1 MIRKKRILA
10 LLLSV
15 VLGLSDHIWV
25 NAAGIQTEPSG
36 QEHQV
41 NYGELLEQVTDLY
54 EKKQL
59 KLGTGQPDTSFVTG
73 VLLVGSNEPD
83 FDKSGAERAIEA
95 SPGLYVLSYPT
106 PADAKAAYDTY
117 SQMDGI
123 LFVEPDT
130 VIGMQEEEQIPTETE
145 PAAVETETE
154 TATEQQTPDTQTSA
168 DELPGQTPARIAVVD
183 TGIDVTMEKAQPYL
197 TGYNRESILAKLRQ
211 FFGGEPDTEGFVS
224 EEEVRDENGHGSQVT
239 GLIADALAGDGIGG
253 DQAEILPV
261 KVAGADGRCTVLQLY
276 LGIERAIALQS
287 DLINVSM
294 GAFATT
300 ESAVL
305 TKAADDAAKAGIT
318 MVVSAGNNG
327 SDVASYA
334 PANIPSVITAGSI
347 DRNSQASDFS
357 NHGETMDCVSYGE
370 DLVVTGIS
378 GQSETVSGTSYAAA
392 LVTAELAKQAVHT
405 GKAGAAFTPELA
417 DAYISQNAVDLG
429 DPGWDAWYGYGLIG
443 SYEYQEEPVDAD
455 TEEVTEETETG
466 TEDTEEPATEEADSV
481 IQAPDNATGR
491 YPDSGQLTE
500 DEKREMHACLS
511 FGDIGNDINCIAETE
526 NIYAASVLA
535 GQVKEKAKAIGD
547 EIRAGYVTS
556 RYFDGN
562 GFVSPVSYH
571 KTGMEQTD
579 AAGEELMQTL
589 LAYGKSGSVEDE
601 EKFEAAFDKFY
612 HTLNAEKEP
621 QAQAQSA
628 ELTGMLVTADEK
640 AEQTQAE
647 EAAQEEAAAEADTG
661 SVDASVQS
669 KTDVDGQADEQ
680 ADPVDD
686 TSSVKTERIGELAAD
701 DLYGRLMAYPK
712 EKLKQFYE
720 GLSDSDSELLVGRL
734 GARYQEV
741 MERIYA
747 PEVSVQSAGEE
758 VRYVGDEAS
767 LRMYADDTGAGTVAV
782 QGMEYE
788 NKHGTL
794 NVTGNV
800 TLHKYYST
808 NGNLTITSS
817 NGSSLILGS
826 EFRDQSESMIYT
838 YSNTV
843 TIKGNVVLDGR
854 NIPHNGF
861 FVWNNGTLNI
871 EGSCVFKNH
880 YFHNTSGTNPS
891 PKVNGGYGSAVHNE
905 GTCNISGGTFQGNY
919 IENRTAPGGGGGA
932 VASLGKLTVTGGTM
946 KNNAGSSGGA
956 IWVYGGTAVIS
967 KADIY
972 DNLGEYGT
980 INITGSFW
988 QTDAD
993 KEKHKEKA
1001 VCTLSGTSG
1010 GKVKIHGEKYS
1021 SGIHVSQ
1028 GGKLVVSTAHN
1039 YIYGNKDAGIRNTY
1053 TTQITGAS
1061 KIGFSAYT
1069 KIDDYTASEN
1079 EGGALVNSDQC
1090 TVSEAARFFGGTKTA
1105 ISNSG
1110 TMTVAAKSD
1119 AVALGTTAGTVVN
1132 NSGTFTAAGKDGSY
1146 SLSVFSASST
1156 YGVKNTGKM
1165 SFGGCV
1171 DGRYKVTTSARG
1183 STTPVEDKNKKKT
1196 ANHAF
1201 TNACILNDST
1211 AEISGKTPYALKVCG
1226 DYVARNGSNG
1236 VKVNKGKAQMTS
1248 GTVTANENN
1257 GFYIASGASGD
1268 IEKGTFTSNGTN
1280 GVNNAGTCSLTGDNI
1295 YSYSNK
1301 NNGLYNTGTMNI
1313 TGKVKSGFSKF
1324 TDNTDYALAANT
1336 SSAARNAG
1344 GTLNISARVY
1354 FYGGDKSALTN
1365 SGTCTA
1371 SEGWYV
1377 SKGATDCVYNNNS
1390 LTMSDALVL
1399 GAAANGIRNE
1409 ANDNTKVNVTAT
1421 LTDTEVR
1428 GQYTV
1433 GDTAWKADNATHNFT
1448 TGINNGAGTMTVS
1461 GGVVRN
1467 ASGNGIANSSGATV
1481 NIGAVYI
1488 HNNNGN
1494 GISNAGTG
1502 NITGNAKIGFS
1513 AYKSMDY
1520 TADTKAGTD
1529 SGYVTSKNGDDAVKN
1544 TGTMTVSG
1552 AVRLYTEGK
1561 PAVSNS
1567 GTFTFQQNAD
1577 ACLLAKTDGNVIEN
1591 SGTMTAEAKDAT
1603 DKNAKPACTIFGN
1616 AASSTGKIC
1625 GISNTGTLNWG
1636 GKLDGSFKVDENGRT
1651 SDKKNPYHNIT
1662 TGINNNS
1669 SKQDKKDNEIA
1680 TFSLYDNALITN
1692 CGTGIYA
1699 KKGKAVLKA
1708 AEIENCIAHGIEN
1721 RAAAQ
1726 THINGTDIHD
1736 NTNADG
1742 SGAGIY
1748 NLGKLYLNSGSV
1760 RNNKAHT
1767 YGGGIM
1773 NKAGAD
1779 FRMNG
1784 GTIYGNKCRW
1794 NIADNKEDT
1803 SEEAKGAGGGIHNET
1818 ADAAN
1823 GAGELRLYGG
1833 YIHGNSNYGIS
1844 NRGKTYIATQD
1855 TPSDN
1860 KDIRFHMGVSAYS
1873 SWQSY
1878 TPSANAKGN
1887 IYNEGLLWFGKA
1899 GAKHTYARLVSDT
1912 NVNIYNTVKGTVDVL
1927 ENTATTDQTELY
1939 GTGTGICN
1947 DGGTVNLRTGLNI
1960 TSPSAQAR
1968 VGIVNMVHKNSDK
1981 SETVGTVNVAGGTI
1995 EKGSTGINNAGT
2007 VTMSKGTISEN
2018 SVTGVSNDGTFTL
2031 TGGTINKNTGHG
2043 VTQNGTFNMSGA
2055 AAVDTSNDVCL
2066 AYGKVITVKD
2076 RLTTSGEVAKVTPVN
2091 KADANDDSAIVL
2103 TGKGTV
2109 IAKTSYSGGKG
2120 SAALFYDN
2128 KQSARF
2134 ILSNGGILRPGDYMD
2149 QDVLKEAKKSVAA
2162 TDIAISEKYGITYDK
2177 NLDGI
2182 PVSIPKDQSKF
2193 WCENVKLVMAN
2204 PTITDAARAPEFQ
2217 FLHWNDKAD
2226 DTGSI
2231 YVNGQTYKKNNSV
2244 TIYAQW
2250 QNNINFAYIG
2260 NEQEQGNDYT
2270 DKLISQSEEYTF
2282 GDNQDD
2288 AGNEYF
2294 DKTAIKSYT
2303 DEETG
2308 SEVEQEVECTVVG
2321 WRLGNNINYD
2331 SYQLGQNE
2339 NAGDIYET
2347 ANEIP
2352 EAISYG
2358 TPNSDYGS
2366 HNPVNP
2372 FQLVTPAGNGQAVA
2386 GTLTGAESITQKNFL
2401 SPFVGGIPYINLYA
2415 VWDEGP
2421 VVEAYDLYYDL
2432 SFAQSTTDTEGIT
2445 MAELLSHAEAR
2456 DVEDGTLAPGADIDI
2471 GDGKKTSFVVMDY
2484 QISDFTGFTTDGTV
2498 SVTYQATDSAGNVT
2512 RKRINVHV
2520 IDTTPQDV
2528 KEGKVRFISNKYLDK
2543 SEADGGLAADSVW
2556 NTRSDY
2562 HDLLATVLS
2571 NEKTGVET
2579 ADGHYFGQDIS
2590 IEKPGSGTWIIAP
2603 EETWEFTHEQV
2614 QAVKAYIDANG
2625 IGNSKSDTA
2634 LSSFT
2639 SSFASCKK

>member
-25 NAAGIQTEPSG
+25 NSASIQTEPSG

-54 EKKQL
+54 EKKQPI
-59 KLGTGQPDTSFVTG
+59 TDNGQPDTSFVTG

-83 FDKSGAERAIEA
+83 FDKSGAERVIEA
-95 SPGLYVLSYPT
+95 SPGLYALTYPT
-106 PADAKAAYDTY
+106 RADAKAAYDTY

-130 VIGMQEEEQIPTETE
+130 VIGTQEEEQIPTETE

-168 DELPGQTPARIAVVD
+168 DALPGQTPARIAVVD

-197 TGYNRESILAKLRQ
+197 TGYNREGILAKLKQ

-224 EEEVRDENGHGSQVT
+224 EAEVLDENGHGSQVT

-253 DQAEILPV
+253 DKAEILPV

-276 LGIERAIALQS
+276 LGIERAIAMQS

-347 DRNSQASDFS
+347 DRNNQASDFS
-357 NHGETMDCVSYGE
+357 NHGGTMDCVSYGE
-370 DLVVTGIS
+370 DLVMTGIG

-405 GKAGAAFTPELA
+405 VEAGAEFTPELA

-443 SYEYQEEPVDAD
+443 SYDYPEEPGDAD

-466 TEDTEEPATEEADSV
+466 TEDTEELETDSV
-481 IQAPDNATGR
+481 IPAPDNAIGKNA
-491 YPDSGQLTE
+491 DSGQLTE

-511 FGDIGNDINCIAETE
+511 FGDIGNDINCIAETK

-547 EIRAGYVTS
+547 EIRAGYVTA

-589 LAYGKSGSVEDE
+589 LAYGKSGSAEDE
-601 EKFEAAFDKFY
+601 EKFEAAFDRFY
-612 HTLNAEKEP
+612 NMLNAEKEP

-640 AEQTQAE
+640 AEQTQE
-647 EAAQEEAAAEADTG
+647 MEAAQEEAVAEADTG
-661 SVDASVQS
+661 SGDVSVQS
-669 KTDVDGQADEQ
+669 DTDGQ

-686 TSSVKTERIGELAAD
+686 TASVKTERIGELAAE
-701 DLYGRLMAYPK
+701 DLYGQLMGYPK

-720 GLSDSDSELLVGRL
+720 GLSDSDSELLAGRL

-747 PEVSVQSAGEE
+747 PEVYVQSAGEE
-758 VRYVGDEAS
+758 VHYVGDEAT
-767 LRMYADDTGAGTVAV
+767 LRMYADDRDPGTVAV

-788 NKHGTL
+788 NKSGTL
-794 NVTGNV
+794 NVTGNI

-843 TIKGNVVLDGR
+843 TIKGNVVLDGK
-854 NIPHNGF
+854 NISHNGF

-871 EGSCVFKNH
+871 EGSCVLKNH

-891 PKVNGGYGSAVHNE
+891 PTVNGGYGSAVHNE
-905 GTCNISGGTFQGNY
+905 GTCNISGGTFQDNY

-946 KNNAGSSGGA
+946 RNNAGSSGGA

-972 DNLGEYGT
+972 NNQSEYGAV
-980 INITGSFW
+980 NVSY
-988 QTDAD
+988 DKYDDLPAAD
-993 KEKHKEKA
+993 KKNHKVIA
-1001 VCTLSGTSG
+1001 ACTLSGSAS
-1010 GKVKIHGEKYS
+1010 KPVKIHNDKKSAGVWVGS
-1021 SGIHVSQ
+1021 
-1028 GGKLVVSTAHN
+1028 GGKLVISTAHN
-1039 YIYGNKDAGIRNTY
+1039 YIYGNKGAGIRSNY

-1069 KIDDYTASEN
+1069 GIDDYTASEN

-1090 TVSEAARFFGGTKTA
+1090 TVSAAARFFGGTNTA

-1110 TMTVAAKSD
+1110 TMTVAANSD
-1119 AVALGTTAGTVVN
+1119 AAAMGTTAGTVVN
-1132 NSGTFTAAGKDGSY
+1132 NSGTFTAARKDESY
-1146 SLSVFSASST
+1146 SLSVFSSSST

-1171 DGRYKVTTSARG
+1171 DGRYSVSTAKRG
-1183 STTPVEDKNKKKT
+1183 S
-1196 ANHAF
+1196 ASGGHYAF

-1211 AEISGKTPYALKVCG
+1211 AKISDETPYALKVGG

-1236 VKVNKGKAQMTS
+1236 VKVNKGKAVMTS
-1248 GTVTANENN
+1248 GTVTANQNN
-1257 GFYIASGASGD
+1257 GFYIASGATGD
-1268 IEKGTFTSNGTN
+1268 IGKGTFTSNGTN

-1336 SSAARNAG
+1336 LSAARNAG
-1344 GTLNISARVY
+1344 GTLNIRARVY

-1371 SEGWYV
+1371 TEGWYV
-1377 SKGATDCVYNNNS
+1377 SDGATDCVYNNSS

-1399 GAAANGIRNE
+1399 GAAENGIRNA
-1409 ANDNTKVNVTAT
+1409 ANDNTKINVTAT
-1421 LTDTEVR
+1421 ITDTEVR

-1433 GDTAWKADNATHNFT
+1433 GDTAWKADNAKHNFT
-1448 TGINNGAGTMTVS
+1448 TGISNGAGTMTVN

-1513 AYKSMDY
+1513 AYKSLDY

-1552 AVRLYTEGK
+1552 AIRLYTEGK

-1577 ACLLAKTDGNVIEN
+1577 VCLLAKTDGNVIEN
-1591 SGTMTAEAKDAT
+1591 SGTMTAEAEDAA

-1625 GISNTGTLNWG
+1625 GISNTGTLSWG
-1636 GKLDGSFKVDENGRT
+1636 GVINGTCQIGKNGRT
-1651 SDKKNPYHNIT
+1651 SDKKNPYHSIT

-1669 SKQDKKDNEIA
+1669 SKKDKNGKEV
-1680 TFSLYDNALITN
+1680 TSFELYDNALITN
-1692 CGTGIYA
+1692 CGTGIYVT
-1699 KKGKAVLKA
+1699 KGKTVLNA
-1708 AEIENCIAHGIEN
+1708 AEIGNCNAHGIEN

-1736 NTNADG
+1736 NTNATA

-1784 GTIYGNKCRW
+1784 GTISGNKCRW
-1794 NIADNKEDT
+1794 DIANNKEDT
-1803 SEEAKGAGGGIHNET
+1803 SGEAKGAGGGIHNEA

-1844 NRGKTYIATQD
+1844 NKGSTYIATQD

-1860 KDIRFHMGVSAYS
+1860 KNIRFHMGVSAYS

-1878 TPSANAKGN
+1878 TVSANAKGN
-1887 IYNEGLLWFGKA
+1887 IYNEGLLQFGKA
-1899 GAKHTYARLVSDT
+1899 GAKYTYARLVSDT
-1912 NVNIYNTVKGTVDVL
+1912 NVNIYNTVKGTVNVL
-1927 ENTATTDQTELY
+1927 ENTTTTDQTGLY

-1947 DGGTVNLRTGLNI
+1947 DGGTVNLRTGLDI
-1960 TSPSAQAR
+1960 TSPNKQAR
-1968 VGIVNMVHKNSDK
+1968 VGIVNMVHENSDK
-1981 SETVGTVNVAGGTI
+1981 SKTAGIVNISGGSVK
-1995 EKGSTGINNAGT
+1995 KGSTGISNAGT

-2031 TGGTINKNTGHG
+2031 TGGTISGNTLHG
-2043 VTQNGTFNMSGA
+2043 VVQNGTFNMSGA
-2055 AAVDTSNDVCL
+2055 AVVDSGNDVCL

-2076 RLTTSGEVAKVTPVN
+2076 KLTTSGVVAKVTPVKKN
-2091 KADANDDSAIVL
+2091 SLNQDVVDAPI
-2103 TGKGTV
+2103 GRV

-2120 SAALFYDN
+2120 SAALFYDS

-2182 PVSIPKDQSKF
+2182 PVSIPKGQSKF

-2231 YVNGQTYKKNNSV
+2231 YVDGQTYKKNTSV

-2270 DKLISQSEEYTF
+2270 DELISQSEEYTF

-2294 DKTAIKSYT
+2294 DKTATKSYT

-2321 WRLGNNINYD
+2321 WRLGNNDTNEV
-2331 SYQLGQNE
+2331 YQLDQDAV
-2339 NAGDIYET
+2339 AGDIYRT
-2347 ANEIP
+2347 AEYTNG
-2352 EAISYG
+2352 ALTYG
-2358 TPNSDYGS
+2358 APSSDYGS
-2366 HNPVNP
+2366 HNPVDP
-2372 FQLVTPAGNGQAVA
+2372 FQLVTPAGSGQSVA

-2401 SPFVGGIPYINLYA
+2401 SPFVEGIPYINLYA

-2456 DVEDGTLAPGADIDI
+2456 DVEDGTLAPGEDIDI

-2562 HDLLATVLS
+2562 HDLLAAVLS

-2590 IEKPGSGTWIIAP
+2590 IEKPGSGTWTTAP

-2634 LSSFT
+2634 LSGFT